1 MKATKRELQYAKEHF
16 GEVHHTTLNPEG
28 PGVVRIHLLPPQV
41 TGQEISGSL
50 AIINGQDIIPV
61 NVSWSI
67 LLTELIEK
75 INPYSGR
82 ELTKEDT
89 EKIVSDTCS
98 SVKKIYPFISRK
110 RLSED
115 IYKIMDTFAR
125 IAYNEPVEEDI
136 Y

>member
-98 SVKKIYPFISRK
+98 SVKKIYPFISRRSINSK
-110 RLSED
+110 V
-115 IYKIMDTFAR
+115 A
-125 IAYNEPVEEDI
+125 
-136 Y
+136 